1 MSAGRVRSQFEDISH
16 STGRSCQSAVTQPTS
31 DRSDYGALVAR
42 PIFRSVGLQ
51 RRPNPTG
58 SGSDLNIIKSN
69 STGLSLTRYCNI
81 QTLQIVVNIMMFML
95 LDVMEIF
102 ITAQFVIN
110 SGYIISDCYDGP
122 TGLDQYS
129 GI

>member
-1 MSAGRVRSQFEDISH
+1 
-16 STGRSCQSAVTQPTS
+16 
-31 DRSDYGALVAR
+31 
-42 PIFRSVGLQ
+42 
-51 RRPNPTG
+51 
-58 SGSDLNIIKSN
+58 
-69 STGLSLTRYCNI
+69 
-81 QTLQIVVNIMMFML
+81 ML
-95 LDVMEIF
+95 PDVMEIF